1 MHSKEISN
9 SKERLRTLSTSMLSI
24 PLDWAY
30 YEFPSP
36 NTCIRSSSVPIA
48 GPYFTPK
55 VSLPRHE
62 VAN

>member
-1 MHSKEISN
+1 MHSKEISD
-9 SKERLRTLSTSMLSI
+9 SKERLRTLSTNMLSI

-36 NTCIRSSSVPIA
+36 TTCLRSSSVPVA
-48 GPYFTPK
+48 VPSFTPK

-62 VAN
+62 FAN